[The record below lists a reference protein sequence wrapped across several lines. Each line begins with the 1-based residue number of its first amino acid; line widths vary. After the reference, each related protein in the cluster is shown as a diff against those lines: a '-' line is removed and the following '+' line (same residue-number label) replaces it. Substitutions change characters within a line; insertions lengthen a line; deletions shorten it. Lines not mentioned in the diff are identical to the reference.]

1 MPIRL
6 MTAEDLDKVMENER
20 KAYDFPCPGSI
31 MASNQQRYYCVVYEA
46 VSVDE
51 TCGESPNKEILG
63 HAILSTVADE
73 ASVINIAVAPK
84 AQRQRIG
91 YQLMENI
98 LAHAQGKGCL
108 EVFLEVRESNRPAFT
123 MYHQFGFN
131 EVGVR
136 RNYYPSHNGSEDAIL
151 LACYL

>member
-6 MTAEDLDKVMENER
+6 MLETDLAAVMVNEND
-20 KAYDFPCPGSI
+20 AYDFPWPASI
-31 MASNQQRYYCVVYEA
+31 MASNQKRHYCIVFESEA
-46 VSVDE
+46 NDA
-51 TCGESPNKEILG
+51 CPPQILG

-73 ASVINIAVAPK
+73 ASVLNIAVSPK
-84 AQRQRIG
+84 AQRQHIG

-98 LAHAQGKGCL
+98 LAHAASKQCM
-108 EVFLEVRESNRPAFT
+108 EVFLEVRESNRPAFA

-131 EVGVR
+131 EIGVR
-136 RNYYPSHNGSEDAIL
+136 RNYYPSRQGKEDAIL

>member
-1 MPIRL
+1 MSIRL
-6 MTAEDLDKVMENER
+6 MQEADLDAVMVNENA
-20 KAYDFPCPGSI
+20 AYDFPWSASI
-31 MASNQQRYYCVVYEA
+31 MASNQKRHYCVVFESEA
-46 VSVDE
+46 EDNR
-51 TCGESPNKEILG
+51 PAEILG
-63 HAILSTVADE
+63 HAILSTVVDE
-73 ASVINIAVAPK
+73 ASVLNIAVSPR

-98 LAHAQGKGCL
+98 LSYAASKNCV

-123 MYHQFGFN
+123 MYHQFDFN

-136 RNYYPSHNGSEDAIL
+136 HNYYPSHQGREDAIL

>member
-1 MPIRL
+1 MQ
-6 MTAEDLDKVMENER
+6 EDDLAAVMINENN
-20 KAYDFPCPGSI
+20 AYEFPCSL
-31 MASNQQRYYCVVYEA
+31 SNMSNNQKRYYCVVFEA
-46 VSVDE
+46 GV
-51 TCGESPNKEILG
+51 ESNSAGEILG

-73 ASVINIAVAPK
+73 ASVINIAVSPK

-98 LAHAQGKGCL
+98 LQYAQDKGCV

-136 RNYYPSHNGSEDAIL
+136 HNYYPSKQGREDAIL
-151 LACYL
+151 LASYL

>member
-6 MTAEDLDKVMENER
+6 MQENDLDSVMINE
-20 KAYDFPCPGSI
+20 KSAYDFPWSASI
-31 MASNQQRYYCVVYEA
+31 MASNQKRHYCVVF
-46 VSVDE
+46 
-51 TCGESPNKEILG
+51 ESLSENNRQAEILG

-73 ASVINIAVAPK
+73 ASVLNIAVSPN

-98 LAHAQGKGCL
+98 LAHAASKNCV

-136 RNYYPSHNGSEDAIL
+136 HNYYPSHQGREDAIL

>member
-1 MPIRL
+1 MPIRE
-6 MTAEDLDKVMENER
+6 MQEADLAAVMLNER
-20 KAYDFPCPGSI
+20 AAYDFPWSDSI
-31 MASNQQRYYCVVYEA
+31 MASNQKRHYCIVF
-46 VSVDE
+46 
-51 TCGESPNKEILG
+51 ESLEENQPSKILG

-73 ASVINIAVAPK
+73 ASVLNIAVSPD

-98 LAHAQGKGCL
+98 LAHAQQKNCL

-131 EVGVR
+131 EVGLR
-136 RNYYPSHNGSEDAIL
+136 RNYYPSHQGREDAIL

>member
-1 MPIRL
+1 MQ
-6 MTAEDLDKVMENER
+6 ESDLSAVMINENN
-20 KAYDFPCPGSI
+20 AYEFPCSL
-31 MASNQQRYYCVVYEA
+31 SNMSNNQKRYYCVVFEA
-46 VSVDE
+46 GV
-51 TCGESPNKEILG
+51 ESNSAGEILG

-73 ASVINIAVAPK
+73 ASVINIAVSPK

-98 LAHAQGKGCL
+98 LQYAQDKGCV

-136 RNYYPSHNGSEDAIL
+136 HNYYPSKQGREDAIL
-151 LACYL
+151 LASYL

>member
-1 MPIRL
+1 MSIRQ
-6 MTAEDLDKVMENER
+6 MQETDLDAVMVNE
-20 KAYDFPCPGSI
+20 KSAYDFPCPVSI
-31 MASNQQRYYCVVYEA
+31 MASNQKRYYCIVFE
-46 VSVDE
+46 SIDE
-51 TCGESPNKEILG
+51 KNESTEILG

-73 ASVINIAVAPK
+73 ASVINIAVSPK

-98 LAHAQGKGCL
+98 LAHAVTKECV
-108 EVFLEVRESNRPAFT
+108 EVFLEVRESNRPAFS

-131 EVGVR
+131 EVGIR
-136 RNYYPSHNGSEDAIL
+136 HNYYPSKQGHEDAIL

>member
-1 MPIRL
+1 MPIRQ
-6 MTAEDLDKVMENER
+6 MRETDLDAVMVNE
-20 KAYDFPCPGSI
+20 KSAYDFPCPASI
-31 MASNQQRYYCVVYEA
+31 MASNQKRYYCIVFE
-46 VSVDE
+46 SIDE
-51 TCGESPNKEILG
+51 KDKSAEILG

-73 ASVINIAVAPK
+73 ASILNIAVSPK

-98 LAHAQGKGCL
+98 LAHAVTKDCV
-108 EVFLEVRESNRPAFT
+108 EVFLEVRESNRSAFA

-131 EVGVR
+131 EVGIR
-136 RNYYPSHNGSEDAIL
+136 HNYYPSKQGHENAIL

>member
-6 MTAEDLDKVMENER
+6 MTELDLDAVMENER
-20 KAYDFPCPGSI
+20 LAYDFPCPASI
-31 MASNQQRYYCVVYEA
+31 MANNQQRYYCVVF
-46 VSVDE
+46 
-51 TCGESPNKEILG
+51 ESDSSDKKILG

-73 ASVINIAVAPK
+73 ASVINIAVSPQS
-84 AQRQRIG
+84 QRQRIG

-98 LAHAQGKGCL
+98 LDYAKGKMCV

-136 RNYYPSHNGSEDAIL
+136 RNYYPSHKGSEDAIL

>member
-6 MTAEDLDKVMENER
+6 MQENDLAAVMINENS
-20 KAYDFPCPGSI
+20 AYDYPWSASI
-31 MASNQQRYYCVVYEA
+31 MASNQKRHYCVVFEA
-46 VSVDE
+46 DADS
-51 TCGESPNKEILG
+51 GNAGEILG
-63 HAILSTVADE
+63 HAILSTVVDE
-73 ASVINIAVAPK
+73 ASVLNIAVSPK

-91 YQLMENI
+91 HQLMSDI
-98 LAHAQGKGCL
+98 LQYAQSKDCV

-131 EVGVR
+131 EVGIR
-136 RNYYPSHNGSEDAIL
+136 NNYYPSKQGREDAIL

>member
-1 MPIRL
+1 MSIRL
-6 MTAEDLDKVMENER
+6 MEEADIDAVMVNE
-20 KAYDFPCPGSI
+20 KAAYEFGWSASI
-31 MASNQQRYYCVVYEA
+31 MASNQKRHYCIVFIADDDNSKAGYQK
-46 VSVDE
+46 
-51 TCGESPNKEILG
+51 GQILG

-73 ASVINIAVAPK
+73 ASVLNIAVSPN

-98 LAHAQGKGCL
+98 LAHAESKQCI

-131 EVGVR
+131 EIGVR
-136 RNYYPSHNGSEDAIL
+136 KNYYPSRQGKEDAIL

>member
-6 MTAEDLDKVMENER
+6 MQESDLDAVMINENA
-20 KAYDFPCPGSI
+20 AYDFPCPASI
-31 MASNQQRYYCVVYEA
+31 IASNQKRYYCIVF
-46 VSVDE
+46 
-51 TCGESPNKEILG
+51 ESLAEKDKSAEILG
-63 HAILSTVADE
+63 HAILSTVVDE
-73 ASVINIAVAPK
+73 ASVLNIAVSPK

-98 LAHAQGKGCL
+98 LAYAASKDCV

-131 EVGVR
+131 EVGIR
-136 RNYYPSHNGSEDAIL
+136 HNYYPSKQGQEDAIL

>member
-1 MPIRL
+1 MSIRL
-6 MTAEDLDKVMENER
+6 MQESDLDAVMINER
-20 KAYDFPCPGSI
+20 LAYDFPCSESI
-31 MASNQQRYYCVVYEA
+31 MANNQKRYYCIVFEA
-46 VSVDE
+46 PVDADK
-51 TCGESPNKEILG
+51 PAEILG

-73 ASVINIAVAPK
+73 ASVINIAVSPK

-98 LAHAQGKGCL
+98 LAYAASKNCV

-131 EVGVR
+131 EVGIR
-136 RNYYPSHNGSEDAIL
+136 RNYYPSKQGSEDAIL

>member
-1 MPIRL
+1 ML
-6 MTAEDLDKVMENER
+6 ESDLDAVMLNE
-20 KAYDFPCPGSI
+20 KAAYDYPWSASI
-31 MASNQQRYYCVVYEA
+31 MASNQKRHYCIVF
-46 VSVDE
+46 
-51 TCGESPNKEILG
+51 ESDGVADGKKEILG

-73 ASVINIAVAPK
+73 ASVLNIAVSPQ

-91 YQLMENI
+91 YQLMENM
-98 LAHAQGKGCL
+98 LAHASDKKCM

-136 RNYYPSHNGSEDAIL
+136 KNYYPSPQGREDAIL

>member
-1 MPIRL
+1 MSIRL
-6 MTAEDLDKVMENER
+6 MRESDLDAVMVNER
-20 KAYDFPCPGSI
+20 AAYDFPCSASI
-31 MASNQQRYYCVVYEA
+31 MANNQKRYYCIVYE
-46 VSVDE
+46 VNNEV
-51 TCGESPNKEILG
+51 LG

-73 ASVINIAVAPK
+73 ASVINIAVSPK

-91 YQLMENI
+91 YQLMENM
-98 LAHAQGKGCL
+98 LAYAESKNCV

-131 EVGVR
+131 EVGIR
-136 RNYYPSHNGSEDAIL
+136 RNYYPSHNGNEDAIL

>member
-1 MPIRL
+1 MSIRI
-6 MTAEDLDKVMENER
+6 MQENDLAAVMNNENA
-20 KAYDFPCPGSI
+20 AYDFPWSTSI
-31 MASNQQRYYCVVYEA
+31 MASNQQRHYCIVYENN
-46 VSVDE
+46 E
-51 TCGESPNKEILG
+51 TGQILG

-73 ASVINIAVAPK
+73 ASVLNIAVSPE

-98 LAHAQGKGCL
+98 LAHAMSKDCI

-131 EVGVR
+131 EVGIR
-136 RNYYPSHNGSEDAIL
+136 HNYYPSHQGREDAIL

>member
-6 MTAEDLDKVMENER
+6 MLESDLDAVMVNE
-20 KAYDFPCPGSI
+20 KAAYAYPWSASI
-31 MASNQQRYYCVVYEA
+31 MASNQKRHYAIVF
-46 VSVDE
+46 
-51 TCGESPNKEILG
+51 ESDANTGADTEILG
-63 HAILSTVADE
+63 HALLSTVVDE
-73 ASVINIAVAPK
+73 ASVLNIAVSPK

-98 LAHAQGKGCL
+98 LAHAASKQCI

-136 RNYYPSHNGSEDAIL
+136 KNYYPGPEGREDAIL

>member
-6 MTAEDLDKVMENER
+6 MQKEDLAAVMINENA
-20 KAYDFPCPGSI
+20 AYDYPWSASI
-31 MASNQQRYYCVVYEA
+31 MASNQKRHYCVVFEA
-46 VSVDE
+46 GADADNA
-51 TCGESPNKEILG
+51 GEILG
-63 HAILSTVADE
+63 HAILSTVVDE
-73 ASVINIAVAPK
+73 ASVLNIAVSPK

-98 LAHAQGKGCL
+98 LQYAGSKSCV

-136 RNYYPSHNGSEDAIL
+136 NNYYPSKQGREDAIL
-151 LACYL
+151 LACYF

>member
-1 MPIRL
+1 MQ
-6 MTAEDLDKVMENER
+6 ESDLSAVMINENN
-20 KAYDFPCPGSI
+20 AYEFPCSL
-31 MASNQQRYYCVVYEA
+31 SNMSNNQKRYYCVVFEA
-46 VSVDE
+46 GV
-51 TCGESPNKEILG
+51 ESNSPGEILG

-73 ASVINIAVAPK
+73 ASVINIAVSPK

-98 LAHAQGKGCL
+98 LQHAQDKGCV

-136 RNYYPSHNGSEDAIL
+136 HNYYPSKQGREDAIL
-151 LACYL
+151 LASYL

>member
-6 MTAEDLDKVMENER
+6 MTEADLDAVMVNER
-20 KAYDFPCPGSI
+20 AAYDFPCSASI
-31 MASNQQRYYCVVYEA
+31 MANNQKRYYCIVYEI
-46 VSVDE
+46 D
-51 TCGESPNKEILG
+51 NQILG

-73 ASVINIAVAPK
+73 ASVINIAVSPN

-91 YQLMENI
+91 YQLMENL
-98 LAHAQGKGCL
+98 LAYAESKNCV

-131 EVGVR
+131 EVGIR
-136 RNYYPSHNGSEDAIL
+136 RNYYPTHQGQEDAIL

>member
-6 MTAEDLDKVMENER
+6 MQESDLAAVMINEND
-20 KAYDFPCPGSI
+20 AYEFPCSAAN
-31 MASNQQRYYCVVYEA
+31 MANNQKRYYSVVFEA
-46 VSVDE
+46 EEGSAYA
-51 TCGESPNKEILG
+51 GEILG
-63 HAILSTVADE
+63 HAVLSTVVDE
-73 ASVINIAVAPK
+73 ASVINIAVSPK

-98 LAHAQGKGCL
+98 LQYAQTKGCI

-136 RNYYPSHNGSEDAIL
+136 NNYYPTHQGREDAIL

>member
-1 MPIRL
+1 MPIRI
-6 MTAEDLDKVMENER
+6 MQESDLPAVMINENS
-20 KAYDFPCPGSI
+20 AYEFPCSLSN
-31 MASNQQRYYCVVYEA
+31 MANNQKRYYSVVFEA
-46 VSVDE
+46 DA
-51 TCGESPNKEILG
+51 ESSSAGDILG
-63 HAILSTVADE
+63 HAILSTAADE
-73 ASVINIAVAPK
+73 ASVINIAVSPN

-91 YQLMENI
+91 YQLMKNI
-98 LAHAQGKGCL
+98 LGYAQDKGCI

-136 RNYYPSHNGSEDAIL
+136 NNYYPSKQGREDAIL

>member
-1 MPIRL
+1 MPIRI
-6 MTAEDLDKVMENER
+6 MQESDLSAVMINENN
-20 KAYDFPCPGSI
+20 AYEFPCSL
-31 MASNQQRYYCVVYEA
+31 SNMSNNQKRYYCVVFEA
-46 VSVDE
+46 GV
-51 TCGESPNKEILG
+51 ESNSPGEILG

-73 ASVINIAVAPK
+73 ASVINIAVSPK

-98 LAHAQGKGCL
+98 LQYAQDKGCV

-136 RNYYPSHNGSEDAIL
+136 HNYYPSKQGREDAIL
-151 LACYL
+151 LASYL

>member
-1 MPIRL
+1 MSIRL
-6 MTAEDLDKVMENER
+6 MQESDLDAVMINER
-20 KAYDFPCPGSI
+20 LAYDFPCSASI
-31 MASNQQRYYCVVYEA
+31 MASNQKRYYCIVFEA
-46 VSVDE
+46 PAGVD
-51 TCGESPNKEILG
+51 TPAEILG

-73 ASVINIAVAPK
+73 ASVINIAVSPK

-91 YQLMENI
+91 YQLMEDI
-98 LAHAQGKGCL
+98 LAYAGSKNCV

-131 EVGVR
+131 EVGIR
-136 RNYYPSHNGSEDAIL
+136 RNYYPSKQGSEDAIL

>member
-1 MPIRL
+1 MQE
-6 MTAEDLDKVMENER
+6 ADLAAVMVNER
-20 KAYDFPCPGSI
+20 AAYDFPWSHSI
-31 MASNQQRYYCVVYEA
+31 MASNQKRHYCIVF
-46 VSVDE
+46 
-51 TCGESPNKEILG
+51 ESLEENQPSKILG

-73 ASVINIAVAPK
+73 ASVLNIAVSPD

-98 LAHAQGKGCL
+98 LAHAHQKNCL

-131 EVGVR
+131 EVGLR
-136 RNYYPSHNGSEDAIL
+136 RNYYPSHQGREDAIL

>member
-6 MTAEDLDKVMENER
+6 MQEDDLAAVMINENA
-20 KAYDFPCPGSI
+20 AYDFPWSASI
-31 MASNQQRYYCVVYEA
+31 MASNQKRHYCVVFEA
-46 VSVDE
+46 E
-51 TCGESPNKEILG
+51 AGTENAGQILG
-63 HAILSTVADE
+63 HAILSTVVDE
-73 ASVINIAVAPK
+73 ASVLNIAVSPK

-91 YQLMENI
+91 YQLMEKI
-98 LAHAQGKGCL
+98 LAYALNKDCV

-131 EVGVR
+131 EIGVR
-136 RNYYPSHNGSEDAIL
+136 NNYYPSKQGREDAIL

>member
-1 MPIRL
+1 MPIRK
-6 MTAEDLDKVMENER
+6 MQEADLAAVMKNE
-20 KAYDFPCPGSI
+20 KSAYEFPWSESI
-31 MASNQQRYYCVVYEA
+31 MASNLKRHYCIVFESLEENR
-46 VSVDE
+46 SV
-51 TCGESPNKEILG
+51 KILG

-73 ASVINIAVAPK
+73 ASVLNIAVSPD

-98 LAHAQGKGCL
+98 LAYASEKECM

-131 EVGVR
+131 EVGLR
-136 RNYYPSHNGSEDAIL
+136 RNYYPSHQGREDAIL

>member
-6 MTAEDLDKVMENER
+6 MEVEDLNAVMINENS
-20 KAYDFPCPGSI
+20 AYEFPWSAAI
-31 MASNQQRYYCVVYEA
+31 MANNQKRHYCIVF
-46 VSVDE
+46 
-51 TCGESPNKEILG
+51 ESLAENNKQTEILG

-73 ASVINIAVAPK
+73 ASVLNIAVSPK

-91 YQLMENI
+91 HQLMENI
-98 LAHAQGKGCL
+98 LAHAVRKDCV

-131 EVGVR
+131 EVGIR
-136 RNYYPSHNGSEDAIL
+136 RNYYPSHQGREDAIL

>member
-1 MPIRL
+1 MQ
-6 MTAEDLDKVMENER
+6 EDDLAAVMINE
-20 KAYDFPCPGSI
+20 KDAYEFPCSL
-31 MASNQQRYYCVVYEA
+31 SNMSNNQKRYYSVVFEA
-46 VSVDE
+46 DA
-51 TCGESPNKEILG
+51 ESNNAGEILG

-73 ASVINIAVAPK
+73 ASVINIAVSPK
-84 AQRQRIG
+84 AQRKRIG

-98 LAHAQGKGCL
+98 LQHAQDKECV

-136 RNYYPSHNGSEDAIL
+136 HNYYPSKQGREDAIL
-151 LACYL
+151 LASYL

>member
-6 MTAEDLDKVMENER
+6 MQEDDLAAVMINENA
-20 KAYDFPCPGSI
+20 AYEFPCSASI
-31 MASNQQRYYCVVYEA
+31 MASNQKRYYCVVFE
-46 VSVDE
+46 VDE
-51 TCGESPNKEILG
+51 QSANAGAILG

-73 ASVINIAVAPK
+73 ASIINIAVSPK

-98 LAHAQGKGCL
+98 LQYAHDQDCV

-131 EVGVR
+131 EVGIR
-136 RNYYPSHNGSEDAIL
+136 HNYYPSKQGSEDAIL